1 MRRAPVI
8 TILDQD
14 AATRHKLEA
23 ALRSRQFNIASYAS
37 AADFRVNFDPEREGC
52 VLLEL
57 CLPTISNTSNCPD
70 WTPFG
75 GLDVQQELALLP
87 CPPAIIMICRH
98 VNVAVAVQA
107 MRLGS
112 IDVLE
117 KPLCDDQLLKAVN
130 LALRHDQQNR
140 QVHAKQRALA
150 ERLAELTQSEHEVLA
165 LLSEGF
171 LNKEIAAQLDL
182 GIRTVELRRSRIFA
196 KLGVDSLSRLI
207 RLVVNTSTPR
217 AQRTIDSE
225 ICFTGG
231 DCRQQLHGFSRE
243 TPRRP
248 RFFAKLLI
256 PELNEQAKVL
266 SGWPERRDAG
276 QKVAR

>member
-14 AATRHKLEA
+14 AETRHRLEA
-23 ALRSRQFNIASYAS
+23 ALRSRQFSIASYAS
-37 AADFRVNFDPEREGC
+37 AAEFRVNFDPEREGC

-57 CLPTISNTSNCPD
+57 CLPTSSNTCSCPD

-75 GLDVQQELALLP
+75 GLDVQQELATLP

-98 VNVAVAVQA
+98 ANVTVAVQA

-117 KPLCDDQLLKAVN
+117 KPLCDDRLLEAVN
-130 LALRHDQQNR
+130 LALRHDQRNR
-140 QVHAKQRALA
+140 QMYAQQCALD
-150 ERLAELTQSEHEVLA
+150 ERLAALTPSEHEVLA

-171 LNKEIAAQLDL
+171 LNKEIAARLDL

-207 RLVVNTSTPR
+207 RLVVNTGTPHS
-217 AQRTIDSE
+217 QRTFDSQ
-225 ICFTGG
+225 ICFSGG
-231 DCRQQLHGFSRE
+231 DRRHQLHSSSRE
-243 TPRRP
+243 TARRP
-248 RFFAKLLI
+248 QFFAKLLI
-256 PELNEQAKVL
+256 PELTDQAKVL